1 MSFSTPVDEPVD
13 NPPTWVARIARV
25 APPLVL
31 VALVVTLGTAFGYV
45 RTLIA
50 FVLGGFVLWLGVSY
64 FRAAGEVPPEPET
77 ADVSGAQLRYVC
89 TMCGLELKVEVA
101 TTDRAPTHCREPMVL
116 VRAGERLP
124 PLRPV

>member
-1 MSFSTPVDEPVD
+1 MP
-13 NPPTWVARIARV
+13 A
-25 APPLVL
+25 LVL
-31 VALVVTLGTAFGYV
+31 VALAVTLGMAFGYL

-50 FVLGGFVLWLGVSY
+50 FLIGGTVLWLGLSY

-77 ADVSGAQLRYVC
+77 ADVSSSELRYVC

-101 TTDRAPTHCREPMVL
+101 TTDRAPTHCRESMVL
-116 VRAGERLP
+116 VRAGDVPP